1 MRALGAPPA
10 AFRCGPSEGRRAVCL
25 PRVGGG
31 KAGVIEAINSAVLE
45 AEIDPVIRQI
55 LGETRASSV
64 AEVEAFQP
72 FPSELDMLVTGRL
85 R

>member
-1 MRALGAPPA
+1 MIHCKGSRTV
-10 AFRCGPSEGRRAVCL
+10 EAVCL
-25 PRVGGG
+25 PLVGGG

-45 AEIDPVIRQI
+45 AEIDPVLRQI
-55 LGETRASSV
+55 LGEMRASSV